1 LSGFQPDASHPDPGK
16 IFVGQRMQEL
26 RIKALNGETP
36 AANLSGGNQQKVVLP
51 KWMNQRFKAILFDE
65 PTRGVDVGAK
75 AEIYQLI
82 EQRAERGTAVVAIS
96 SELLE
101 IVGLSDRFPISL
113 GRRLRK
119 SSRPDGTGTL
129 LRKFPGTSCQAIL
142 IGSLPPSSRDSMRRR
157 GGESTTADRL
167 GQNLCEQNLPLGF
180 KLTLMARLRD
190 RGRHCPVHL
199 CSHACKRFVGT
210 TEEGAA

>member
-1 LSGFQPDASHPDPGK
+1 VSQTWLARARLSSNTTALLSGFQPDASHPDPGK

-82 EQRAERGTAVVAIS
+82 EQRAERGTAVVVIS

-119 SSRPDGTGTL
+119 SSRPDGTGTYCGSFQALRARLLSLGPFL
-129 LRKFPGTSCQAIL
+129 LRLAI
-142 IGSLPPSSRDSMRRR
+142 P
-157 GGESTTADRL
+157 
-167 GQNLCEQNLPLGF
+167 
-180 KLTLMARLRD
+180 
-190 RGRHCPVHL
+190 
-199 CSHACKRFVGT
+199 
-210 TEEGAA
+210 